1 MRSKRFT
8 KRLEERNYFCQD
20 TVVYCRINSMS
31 TTLRRQW
38 RCLATCSCVTGP
50 PCMLW
55 HKVFQSSG
63 VVWVKV
69 SVTSCTVSIVK
80 LTLWFSS
87 RSGTTSIT
95 ASVYVCC
102 VWWNIV
108 TRHDTYCTSFT
119 LALHLSTSS
128 KRIFFKPC
136 CQFWFEWNIAYYF
149 VYEWN
154 CEGAVWQL
162 TLWHHQF
169 CVCDCSVCCWL
180 LLT

>member
-108 TRHDTYCTSFT
+108 TRQVSLRMSGICLLCVVKYSDTTSIT
-119 LALHLSTSS
+119 ASVYV
-128 KRIFFKPC
+128 C
-136 CQFWFEWNIAYYF
+136 CVLWNIVTRQVSLRRYMS
-149 VYEWN
+149 V
-154 CEGAVWQL
+154 
-162 TLWHHQF
+162 
-169 CVCDCSVCCWL
+169 VCGEI
-180 LLT
+180 